1 MIIVIIIICLTTW
14 WVNKNKN
21 TPLIDGQKLHTNS
34 PGSKERKPNLKFRNG
49 THERKSILATFMIF
63 FFLLGEIFI
72 IYNLDLQWWN
82 WKQKRRWNWKQKRRR
97 RKKKKEVGKWGWR
110 YLWRTLGGGFFLV
123 HLSVFINIQ

>member
-63 FFLLGEIFI
+63 FFFVGGNFH
-72 IYNLDLQWWN
+72 NLQPWSTVVKLEA
-82 WKQKRRWNWKQKRRR
+82 
-97 RKKKKEVGKWGWR
+97 KEKVKLEAKEKEKEEEEGSGKVGLKVSMADI
-110 YLWRTLGGGFFLV
+110 GGR
-123 HLSVFINIQ
+123 VFSGSSICFY